1 MDVRITEGDAAYEHH
16 AATRF
21 LIVGT
26 ATMNQRIQL
35 KLILLGDMNFHA
47 MNCSRSYAHCVALN
61 KRYDKYASIVV
72 YAWESI
78 SVKCASSLMMMSQNS
93 SITAMRVEYV
103 ELVAGRISFTAQNA
117 DVVIPKC

>member
-1 MDVRITEGDAAYEHH
+1 MDVHITEGDAAYEHH
-16 AATRF
+16 AAMRF
-21 LIVGT
+21 LIAGT
-26 ATMNQRIQL
+26 ATMNQRIRS
-35 KLILLGDMNFHA
+35 KLILLRDMNFHA
-47 MNCSRSYAHCVALN
+47 MNCSSRSYAHCVALN
-61 KRYDKYASIVV
+61 KRYDKYASTVV

-117 DVVIPKC
+117 